1 MEMPLLV
8 IMSLVLALAA
18 AFVVWQCSKA
28 ADVPKRGIF
37 RRSGIVF
44 LLCAA
49 FFNGLFINIAF
60 FSAPARPPSA
70 VSSRAPEVSLPPA
83 ELPVIDY
90 AEVLRN
96 SKEYDGQEVRVSGRI
111 TKLDSHRHLYFSDR
125 LGFLKYSERFDVDLS
140 RRFSYGTDISDYYE
154 LGQYVLVQGVWSD
167 GLKYLSNARV
177 IADGEEAMQAEQA
190 FMDEWTRGMQAD
202 SELPLTDYM
211 DLTEFPDRYVG
222 QRVRTVG
229 KIQKVSGSAAKG
241 NMSIYFPN
249 RIYRIGDAS
258 FDLWGCPPEMQ
269 SSCTEGEYVVLSCLV
284 TRGHWG
290 NLWFSECFIE
300 RVGDEAKELS
310 QQADHDWWA
319 RFFAEREDYISAC
332 QPYTYDDLARYPDA
346 YRGKQAVLS
355 GTVLKMSEGLLTD
368 TVYLDMGQ
376 NCVVCIKYSGK
387 LPGDPEI
394 LKGDQI
400 TFYGECD
407 GKGLYEPLL
416 EESEWVPRINARY
429 SSFNQLDAP

>member
-90 AEVLRN
+90 VEVLRN

-111 TKLDSHRHLYFSDR
+111 AKLDSHRHLYFSDR
-125 LGFLKYSERFDVDLS
+125 LGFLEYSGQFDVDLS

-154 LGQYVLVQGVWSD
+154 LGQYVLVQGVWRDVSD
-167 GLKYLSNARV
+167 CLSNAQV

-190 FMDEWTRGMQAD
+190 FMDEWVRGRQAD

-229 KIQKVSGSAAKG
+229 KIQKVSGSAAEG
-241 NMSIYFPN
+241 NTSIYFPN
-249 RIYRIGDAS
+249 RIYHIEDAR
-258 FDLWGCPPEMQ
+258 FNLWGCPPEMQ
-269 SSCTEGEYVVLSCLV
+269 SSCTEGEYVVLSCFV
-284 TRGHWG
+284 KSVYRGEPS
-290 NLWFSECFIE
+290 FSGCFIMC
-300 RVGDEAKELS
+300 VGDEAKELS

-319 RFFAEREDYISAC
+319 RFFAERDEYLASC
-332 QPYTYDDLARYPDA
+332 QEYSFEELMRYPDA
-346 YRGKQAVLS
+346 YDRTRVLAA
-355 GTVLKMSEGLLTD
+355 GTILQTHVDQIDNRFLLD
-368 TVYLDMGQ
+368 VGGGWKVYVSYD
-376 NCVVCIKYSGK
+376 GK

-394 LKGDQI
+394 LEGDQVA
-400 TFYGECD
+400 FYGEYR
-407 GKGLYEPLL
+407 GSTYYETPSG
-416 EESEWVPRINARY
+416 ERKYVPRVIARY